1 VTRIRHRLSTLVGR
15 PSVGHDSGTPPAD
28 PTRRVRAQVA
38 VPMDEAPTIEPTG
51 LRTDLARLARWKK
64 ALLAFAGMLVV
75 VGAAWMPFEQGDRS
89 DLSRIEG
96 AATASGEA
104 AEATEDPDGDP
115 IARLHGVGS
124 SLLPGGPTLPLPG
137 AGEQEAGDQDSGPL
151 RSDGPASSTD
161 ETLSPALLQMGFS
174 FFAAFAVGLAF
185 RSFLKI
191 AMVFVGM
198 QLLAL
203 FGLSY
208 VEWITVHWQTMS
220 DAFDRFVAN
229 AQGEFASFQSF
240 VTGSL
245 PQVGLASLGLVAG
258 FKK

>member
-1 VTRIRHRLSTLVGR
+1 
-15 PSVGHDSGTPPAD
+15 
-28 PTRRVRAQVA
+28 
-38 VPMDEAPTIEPTG
+38 MDEAPQTVSPG
-51 LRTDLARLARWKK
+51 LRANLSTLAGWKK
-64 ALLAFAGMLVV
+64 ALLAFASLLVIS
-75 VGAAWMPFEQGDRS
+75 GAAWSPFEQGGRS
-89 DLSRIEG
+89 DLAMTEG
-96 AATASGEA
+96 AVSEA
-104 AEATEDPDGDP
+104 AEDDDP
-115 IARLHGVGS
+115 IARLAGAGS
-124 SLLPGGPTLPLPG
+124 SLLPGGPTLPRPG
-137 AGEQEAGDQDSGPL
+137 SSDEGSGGPGGEVPSSGDPVSAGG
-151 RSDGPASSTD
+151 

-208 VEWITVHWQTMS
+208 VDWITVHWDTMS
-220 DAFDRFVAN
+220 DAFDRFVAG
-229 AQGEFASFQSF
+229 ARGEFESFQAF

-258 FKK
+258 FKR

>member
-1 VTRIRHRLSTLVGR
+1 
-15 PSVGHDSGTPPAD
+15 
-28 PTRRVRAQVA
+28 
-38 VPMDEAPTIEPTG
+38 MDEAPKIEAAG
-51 LRTDLARLARWKK
+51 LRTNLATLARWKK

-89 DLSRIEG
+89 DLSRTEE
-96 AATASGEA
+96 AATAVDET
-104 AEATEDPDGDP
+104 TESEGDP
-115 IARLHGVGS
+115 AARLLGPGS

-137 AGEQEAGDQDSGPL
+137 AGEQGTGDRDSGPL
-151 RSDGPASSTD
+151 RSGGEASSSD

-258 FKK
+258 FKR